1 MPSFSQPLRSRNGC
15 ILMSVFALMV
25 LSGPAAGQ
33 LTVIGS
39 PDSDVSNATCG
50 VDGASLARSLLQP
63 KQRIE
68 SKKVAVQE
76 ESHRVSFVGFEK
88 KGGGGQ
94 QSIFALSIK
103 KIDSANFWL
112 VIAGMLL
119 FTVIVDRGQWLL
131 ERQSADSA
139 RAQAILARTNSELV
153 MFGVVAVAL
162 FVVTNLIEMDEGLF
176 LQVEYVDILC
186 SLTCILLMGT
196 ISCYFLLFNARAA
209 SWEAYEAQD
218 LQEGETPS
226 GSSMDAATYKALAR
240 RFQTRHNLPDSF
252 VFLVY
257 LKECFMLDCCEVMN
271 VRWYVWLIMMFVS
284 VFFYW
289 LRGLRLAESIPSPSQ
304 YLIGAL
310 CFKMLIFLVFAGI
323 AWYVSRPYSQLIKCA
338 PQLARELSTPEGK
351 NVDDIVGDSPRN
363 EFLHVLLQYAAL
375 ANCVLIMMFLMHEI
389 HIIYIK
395 DVSNYWY
402 LSVTPLLL
410 NVFPLLPLSL
420 MRMSYVDAF
429 HNSNHEA
436 LDTVLNEIHRLDG
449 DLQYIRMLW
458 KLKGM
463 PRPKLESKELAY
475 KDFKELLLEDQLNL
489 HVNEERAKRLFAAI
503 DLDGSGT
510 VNVDEFVQ
518 VLSDTVPEGTALAAQ
533 KAAVFVNIS

>member
-50 VDGASLARSLLQP
+50 LDGASLAISLLQP
-63 KQRIE
+63 AQRFK
-68 SKKVAVQE
+68 STKVVAQE
-76 ESHRVSFVGFEK
+76 ESHRVSFVGFDEE
-88 KGGGGQ
+88 KGGGNQ

-103 KIDSANFWL
+103 KIDSRNFWL
-112 VIAGMLL
+112 VISGMLL
-119 FTVIVDRGQWLL
+119 FTVLIDRGQYFL
-131 ERQSADSA
+131 EYQAASSA
-139 RAQAILARTNSELV
+139 RAQALLSRMNSELV

-196 ISCYFLLFNARAA
+196 ISGYFLYFNTKAKT
-209 SWEAYEAQD
+209 WEEYEACA
-218 LQEGETPS
+218 LPEGATPS
-226 GSSMDAATYKALAR
+226 GSSMDAPTYKTLAH
-240 RFQTRHNLPDSF
+240 RFQTRHNLPDGF
-252 VFLVY
+252 VFFVY

-271 VRWYVWLIMMFVS
+271 VGWWIWLAMMFASTGAYFYRGPTDSKTKPEKYLFICLMWNIVT
-284 VFFYW
+284 FF
-289 LRGLRLAESIPSPSQ
+289 
-304 YLIGAL
+304 
-310 CFKMLIFLVFAGI
+310 VFALV
-323 AWYVSRPYSQLIKCA
+323 AAFVSRPYSQLVKAA
-338 PQLARELSTPEGK
+338 PELSRTLNSPGRE
-351 NVDDIVGDSPRN
+351 NVDNILADYPKSQT
-363 EFLHVLLQYAAL
+363 LHLLLQYISVVNAF
-375 ANCVLIMMFLMHEI
+375 LIMHFIMNEI
-389 HIIYIK
+389 HIIYST

-402 LSVTPLLL
+402 FAIVPLLL